1 MKNLSTIKVA
11 NIAQKVLL
19 DTELLGQFS
28 DGFWENSRNTSWR
41 YLDEVK
47 IANDTETVGVYFQ
60 SEKPYDYKGYS
71 VNNLELLSYVGD
83 RMLSKARVARFLNI
97 DTLGEAEGLFETY
110 TVESKIIKGE
120 EITLEDFENQIDKWN
135 SESSPFWEKRAKVC
149 IEFLR
154 MHGTQNVLEAINDT
168 SYGMKEMRKDL
179 TAITKLLKI
188 AE

>member
-97 DTLGEAEGLFETY
+97 G
-110 TVESKIIKGE
+110 I
-120 EITLEDFENQIDKWN
+120 
-135 SESSPFWEKRAKVC
+135 AKVH
-149 IEFLR
+149 LS
-154 MHGTQNVLEAINDT
+154 GK
-168 SYGMKEMRKDL
+168 KEQKYV
-179 TAITKLLKI
+179 
-188 AE
+188 